1 MTTSLRNYSH
11 RISLAVGLT
20 AVLASGCTIQE
31 QTAPALSGPSE
42 LGLALTVVAQP
53 ETLPR
58 DGSSMASILIAAF
71 DANGRP
77 KPGQRMILSAN
88 AGTLN
93 ATEVLT
99 GTDGKASAIYIAPG
113 VNERVSSVTITA
125 IPVGV
130 PGGDAS
136 NVNPRT
142 VSIVVLGPSIPFSS
156 FSFSPTSPAVLD
168 PVTFDASG
176 SSLDGAACGSACS
189 YSWDFGDGS
198 SGSGLVLQHPFT
210 SSGVF
215 NVRLTATS
223 LAHGTSNSVTRP
235 IVINPPALPV
245 ADFTFTPAGP
255 AAGADITFRSLSTVG
270 AGATIVSHVWAL
282 DNGTPP
288 VDTGT
293 TTTYVLLGGYAALS
307 THSVTLTV
315 TDSLG
320 RTSVSPPRTITIP

>member
-42 LGLALTVVAQP
+42 LGLALTVVALP

-58 DGSSMASILIAAF
+58 DGSSMSSIVITAF
-71 DANGRP
+71 DANGKP

-93 ATEVLT
+93 PTEVLT
-99 GTDGKASAIYIAPG
+99 GSDGKASATYIAPG
-113 VNERVSSVTITA
+113 VNERVSTATITA

-130 PGGDAS
+130 AGGDAT
-136 NVNPRT
+136 NVNVRT
-142 VSIVVLGPSIPFSS
+142 VRIVVLGPSIPFAS

-176 SSLDGAACGSACS
+176 SSLDGSACGSACS
-189 YSWDFGDGS
+189 YSWEFGDGS
-198 SGSGLVLQHPFT
+198 SGTGLVLQHTFT

-215 NVRLTATS
+215 NVTLTTTS
-223 LAHGTSNSVTRP
+223 LAHGTSNSTTRP
-235 IVINPPALPV
+235 IVIAPPAPPV
-245 ADFTFTPAGP
+245 ANFTTGPCAVAVASCFRFT
-255 AAGADITFRSLSTVG
+255 DSSTVG
-270 AGATIVSHVWAL
+270 AGATITGHLIDFGDNTNANAL
-282 DNGTPP
+282 PAEHTYAVAGTY
-288 VDTGT
+288 TIR
-293 TTTYVLLGGYAALS
+293 
-307 THSVTLTV
+307 LTV

-320 RTSVSPPRTITIP
+320 RTATTTRPLVVP

>member
-1 MTTSLRNYSH
+1 MTTSFRHYSH

-42 LGLALTVVAQP
+42 LGLALTVVALP

-58 DGSSMASILIAAF
+58 DGSSMSSIVISAF
-71 DANGRP
+71 DANGKP

-93 ATEVLT
+93 PTEVLT
-99 GTDGKASAIYIAPG
+99 GTDGKASATYIAPG
-113 VNERVSSVTITA
+113 VNERVSTATITA

-130 PGGDAS
+130 AGGDAS
-136 NVNPRT
+136 NVNVRT
-142 VSIVVLGPSIPFSS
+142 VRIVVLGPSIPFAS

-176 SSLDGAACGSACS
+176 SSLDGPACGSACS

-198 SGSGLVLQHPFT
+198 SGSGLVLQHTFT

-215 NVRLTATS
+215 NVTLTTTS
-223 LAHGTSNSVTRP
+223 LAHGTSNSTTRP
-235 IVINPPALPV
+235 VVIAAPALPV
-245 ADFTFTPAGP
+245 ADFTTGPCAVAVARCFRFTDA
-255 AAGADITFRSLSTVG
+255 STVG
-270 AGATIVSHVWAL
+270 AGATITGHLIDFGDNTNANAL
-282 DNGTPP
+282 PAERTYAVAGTY
-288 VDTGT
+288 TIR
-293 TTTYVLLGGYAALS
+293 
-307 THSVTLTV
+307 LTV

-320 RTSVSPPRTITIP
+320 RTATTTRPLVVP

>member
-113 VNERVSSVTITA
+113 VNERVSSATITA

-130 PGGDAS
+130 AGGDAS

-142 VSIVVLGPSIPFSS
+142 VSIVVLGPSIPFAS

-176 SSLDGAACGSACS
+176 SSLDGPACGSACS

-198 SGSGLVLQHPFT
+198 SGSDLVLQHAFT

-215 NVRLTATS
+215 NVTLTATS
-223 LAHGTSNSVTRP
+223 LAHGTSNRVTRP

-245 ADFTFTPAGP
+245 ADFTTGPCAVVAPTCFRFTDA
-255 AAGADITFRSLSTVG
+255 STVG
-270 AGATIVSHVWAL
+270 AGATITGFLINFGDNTNATTMPAERTYAVS
-282 DNGTPP
+282 GTYT
-288 VDTGT
+288 VR
-293 TTTYVLLGGYAALS
+293 Y
-307 THSVTLTV
+307 TV

-320 RTSVSPPRTITIP
+320 RTATATRPLVVP

>member
-1 MTTSLRNYSH
+1 MTTSLRNYSR
-11 RISLAVGLT
+11 RISLAVGLS

-31 QTAPALSGPSE
+31 QTAPPLSGPSE
-42 LGLALTVVAQP
+42 LGLALTVVALP

-58 DGSSMASILIAAF
+58 DGSSMSSIVISAF
-71 DANGRP
+71 DANGKP
-77 KPGQRMILSAN
+77 KPDQRMILSAN

-93 ATEVLT
+93 PTEVRT
-99 GTDGKASAIYIAPG
+99 GTDGKASATYIAPG
-113 VNERVSSVTITA
+113 VNERVSTVTITA

-130 PGGDAS
+130 LGGDAS

-142 VSIVVLGPSIPFSS
+142 VRIVVLGPSIPFAS

-198 SGSGLVLQHPFT
+198 SGSGLVLQHTFM

-215 NVRLTATS
+215 NVTLTTTS
-223 LAHGTSNSVTRP
+223 LVHGTSNSTTRP
-235 IVINPPALPV
+235 IVIAAPALPV
-245 ADFTFTPAGP
+245 ADFTTGPCAVAVARCFRFTDA
-255 AAGADITFRSLSTVG
+255 STVG
-270 AGATIVSHVWAL
+270 AGATITGQL
-282 DNGTPP
+282 IDFGDNTNANGLPAERTYAVAGTY
-288 VDTGT
+288 TIR
-293 TTTYVLLGGYAALS
+293 
-307 THSVTLTV
+307 LTV

-320 RTSVSPPRTITIP
+320 RSATTTRPLVVP

>member
-42 LGLALTVVAQP
+42 LGLALTVVALP

-58 DGSSMASILIAAF
+58 DGSSMSSIVITAF
-71 DANGRP
+71 DANGKP

-93 ATEVLT
+93 PTEVLT
-99 GTDGKASAIYIAPG
+99 GTDGKASATYIAPG
-113 VNERVSSVTITA
+113 VNERVSTATITA

-130 PGGDAS
+130 AGGDAS

-142 VSIVVLGPSIPFSS
+142 VRIVVLGPSIPFAS

-198 SGSGLVLQHPFT
+198 SGSGFVLQHTFS

-215 NVRLTATS
+215 NVTLTTTS
-223 LAHGTSNSVTRP
+223 LVHGTSNSSTRP
-235 IVINPPALPV
+235 IVIAPPASPV
-245 ADFTFTPAGP
+245 ANFTTGPCAVVVASCFRFTDA
-255 AAGADITFRSLSTVG
+255 STVG
-270 AGATIVSHVWAL
+270 AGATITGHLIDFGDNTNANAL
-282 DNGTPP
+282 PAERT
-288 VDTGT
+288 
-293 TTTYVLLGGYAALS
+293 YAAAG
-307 THSVTLTV
+307 TYNIRLTV

-320 RTSVSPPRTITIP
+320 RTATTTRPLVVP

>member
-31 QTAPALSGPSE
+31 QTAPPLSGPSE
-42 LGLALTVVAQP
+42 LGLALTVVALP

-58 DGSSMASILIAAF
+58 DGSSMSSIVITAF
-71 DANGRP
+71 DANGQP

-93 ATEVLT
+93 PTEVLT
-99 GTDGKASAIYIAPG
+99 GSDGKASATYIAPG
-113 VNERVSSVTITA
+113 VNERVSTATITA

-130 PGGDAS
+130 AGGDAS
-136 NVNPRT
+136 NVNVRT
-142 VSIVVLGPSIPFSS
+142 VRIVVLGPSIPFAS

-176 SSLDGAACGSACS
+176 SSLDGSGCGSACS
-189 YSWDFGDGS
+189 YSWEFGDGS
-198 SGSGLVLQHPFT
+198 SGSGLVLQHTFT

-215 NVRLTATS
+215 NVTLTTTS
-223 LAHGTSNSVTRP
+223 LAHGTSNSTTRP
-235 IVINPPALPV
+235 IVIAPPAPPV
-245 ADFTFTPAGP
+245 ANFTTGPCAVVVASCSRFTDA
-255 AAGADITFRSLSTVG
+255 STVG
-270 AGATIVSHVWAL
+270 AGATITGHLIDFGDNTNANAL
-282 DNGTPP
+282 PAEHTYAVAGTY
-288 VDTGT
+288 TIR
-293 TTTYVLLGGYAALS
+293 
-307 THSVTLTV
+307 LTV

-320 RTSVSPPRTITIP
+320 RTATTTRPLVVP

>member
-31 QTAPALSGPSE
+31 QTAPPLSGPSE
-42 LGLALTVVAQP
+42 LGLAVTVAALP

-58 DGSSMASILIAAF
+58 DGSSMSSIVISAF
-71 DANGRP
+71 DANGKP
-77 KPGQRMILSAN
+77 KAGQRMILSAN

-93 ATEVLT
+93 PTEVLT
-99 GTDGKASAIYIAPG
+99 GTDGKASATYIAPG
-113 VNERVSSVTITA
+113 VNERVSTATITA

-142 VSIVVLGPSIPFSS
+142 VRIVVLGPSIPFAS

-176 SSLDGAACGSACS
+176 ASLDGAACGSACS

-198 SGSGLVLQHPFT
+198 SGSGLVLQHTFT

-215 NVRLTATS
+215 NVTLTTTS
-223 LAHGTSNSVTRP
+223 LVHGTSNSITRP
-235 IVINPPALPV
+235 IVIAAPALPV
-245 ADFTFTPAGP
+245 ADFTTGPCAVSVARCFRFTDA
-255 AAGADITFRSLSTVG
+255 STVG
-270 AGATIVSHVWAL
+270 AGATITGHVIDFG
-282 DNGTPP
+282 DNTNANGLPAEKTYAVAGTY
-288 VDTGT
+288 TIR
-293 TTTYVLLGGYAALS
+293 
-307 THSVTLTV
+307 LTV

-320 RTSVSPPRTITIP
+320 RTATTTRPLVVP

>member
-42 LGLALTVVAQP
+42 LGLALTVVALP

-58 DGSSMASILIAAF
+58 DGSSMSSIVITAF
-71 DANGRP
+71 DANGKP

-93 ATEVLT
+93 PTEVLT
-99 GTDGKASAIYIAPG
+99 GSDGKASATYIAPG
-113 VNERVSSVTITA
+113 VNERVSTATITA

-130 PGGDAS
+130 AGGDAT
-136 NVNPRT
+136 NVNVRT
-142 VSIVVLGPSIPFSS
+142 VRIVVLGPSIPFAS

-176 SSLDGAACGSACS
+176 SSLDGLACGSACS
-189 YSWDFGDGS
+189 HSWEFGDGS
-198 SGSGLVLQHPFT
+198 SGSGLVLQHTFT

-215 NVRLTATS
+215 NVTLTTTS
-223 LAHGTSNSVTRP
+223 LAHGTSNSTTRP
-235 IVINPPALPV
+235 IVIAPPAPPV
-245 ADFTFTPAGP
+245 ANFTTGPCAVAVASCFRFT
-255 AAGADITFRSLSTVG
+255 DSSTVG
-270 AGATIVSHVWAL
+270 AGATITGHLIDFGDNTNANAL
-282 DNGTPP
+282 PAEHTYAVAGTY
-288 VDTGT
+288 TIR
-293 TTTYVLLGGYAALS
+293 
-307 THSVTLTV
+307 LTV

-320 RTSVSPPRTITIP
+320 RTATTTRPLVVP